1 MKKLI
6 RENLLFTKEIVK
18 PFLILRLILLLA
30 LFLNLGAG
38 ATTLKKTN
46 NIKLNLQ
53 QVTLKEVFESIR
65 SQSDFSFVYNNDAI
79 NDQQKVA
86 AVIADGTIESILDE
100 VLKGSSVSYEI
111 TGNQVMIHKTKT
123 ESIRSVI
130 QQDNTLMIRGKVTD
144 AAGGPLPG
152 ASITIVGTTK
162 GVTTDLDG
170 TFTIEANRGDKL
182 IFSFIGMDSQVI
194 DITNQT
200 RINVELKEKSE
211 ELEDVTVVAFA
222 KQKKESVLASI
233 ETVSPSDLKVPSSN
247 LTSALAGRM
256 SGVISY
262 QRSGEPGED
271 NAQFFIRGVTTFG
284 YKKDPLILI
293 DGIELS
299 TTDLARMHPD
309 DIAAFSIM
317 KDATATALY
326 GARGANG
333 VILVTTKEGKEGK
346 AKVSVRFENSMSK
359 ATKDI
364 KFADPITFM
373 KLHNEAVRTRDP
385 LGFLPYSQGKVD
397 NTIAGGNPMVYPQ
410 TNWQDELLKDYTM
423 NKRLNFNM
431 SGGGKVAR
439 YYLAGGVTQDNG
451 ILDVEKKNDFNSNIN
466 LKRYLMRS
474 NVNINVTSTTEAVV
488 RMHGT
493 FDDYRGPIEGGTE
506 MYRAIVRSNP
516 VLFPAVYEPDAAHT
530 NTRHVL
536 FGNYG
541 NANYINPYAELV
553 KGYKEY
559 SQSLMLAQIE
569 LKQNFSFITEGLSAR
584 VLGNTTRDAYFDV
597 VRSYNPFYYSVA
609 NYNPRTDVYKLAVLN
624 ANEGRASLDY
634 QEGDKR
640 VSSTFYAESALQYD
654 RTFNQKHGVS
664 GLLVG
669 IMRQFLSGNEGSL
682 QASLPSRNLG
692 LSGRFTYSYDSRYF
706 GEFNFGYNGTER
718 FAKQERFGFF
728 PSAGAAWFV
737 SNEEFWAPFSKTIS
751 KLKLKATYGLVG
763 NDQIGSSN
771 DRFFYLSNV
780 NINDAN
786 RSYRWGTEGGYVVN
800 GVSISRY
807 ANDQI
812 TWETATKTNIG
823 IEVGLWDKI
832 DIQADIFTEY
842 RTNILWDRLSFDTFG
857 LQASTKANVGEAS
870 SKGIDI
876 SVDYQEN
883 FSNGMWV
890 TARGNFTYAKGI
902 FEVVEE
908 PDYSATPWLSRVG
921 HPINQKW
928 GYIAERLF
936 VDDWDVLN
944 SPEQT
949 FGGSV
954 VRGGDIKY
962 RDINGDDKITELDM
976 VPIGYPETPE
986 IIYGFGVSTGY
997 KAFDLSVFFQGSA
1010 RSSFWIDAA
1019 ATAPFINY
1027 NYGLN
1032 PAVED
1037 PFYDYEKNNALL
1049 QAYADSYWSEDNRD
1063 IYALWPRLSDSAEP
1077 NNTARSTWFMQNGSF
1092 LRLKSAEFGYAL
1104 PAQFTRKFGM
1114 EYARFYVSGTNLL
1127 TFSKF
1132 KLWDPEM
1139 GGNGLGYPVQRVF
1152 NLGIQVSF

>member
-6 RENLLFTKEIVK
+6 YVDLLFTKGIVK
-18 PFLILRLILLLA
+18 PVQVMRFLLIFF
-30 LFLNLGAG
+30 LFLNISAG
-38 ATTLKKTN
+38 ASTFTKTN
-46 NIKLNLQ
+46 QIKLNLQ
-53 QVTLKEVFESIR
+53 QVTLKQLFESIK
-65 SQSDFSFVYNNDAI
+65 SQSDFRFVYNNNIID
-79 NDQQKVA
+79 DQQKIDMVVNNA
-86 AVIADGTIESILDE
+86 SVESVLDE
-100 VLKGSSVSYEI
+100 VLKGTSVDYQIINKQIILFKAED
-111 TGNQVMIHKTKT
+111 TKAP
-123 ESIRSVI
+123 VPA
-130 QQDNTLMIRGKVTD
+130 QQDNTLTIRGTVTD
-144 AAGGPLPG
+144 GTGGPLPG
-152 ASITIVGTTK
+152 ASITVLGTTR

-194 DITNQT
+194 DVTNQT

-211 ELEDVTVVAFA
+211 ELDDVTVVAFA

-346 AKVSVRFENSMSK
+346 AKVSIRFENSLSQ
-359 ATKDI
+359 ATQDI
-364 KFADPITFM
+364 EFADPITYM

-474 NVNINVTSTTEAVV
+474 NVNINVTPTTEAVV

-493 FDDYRGPIEGGTE
+493 FDDYRGPIQGGTE

-516 VLFPAVYEPDAAHT
+516 VLFPAVYEPDAAHV

-541 NANYINPYAELV
+541 NANYINPYTELV
-553 KGYKEY
+553 RGYKEY

-569 LKQNFSFITEGLSAR
+569 LKQDFSFITEGLSAR
-584 VLGNTTRDAYFDV
+584 VLGNTTRNAYFDV
-597 VRSYNPFYYSVA
+597 IRSYNPFYYSVSD
-609 NYNPRTDVYKLAVLN
+609 YNPRTDEYKLAVLN

-634 QEGDKR
+634 QEGAKE

-654 RTFNQKHGVS
+654 RTFNEKHGVS

-669 IMRQFLSGNEGSL
+669 IMRQSLSGNEGTL

-692 LSGRFTYSYDSRYF
+692 ISGRFTYSYDSRYF

-737 SNEEFWAPFSKTIS
+737 SNEEFWLPLARTIT

-763 NDQIGSSN
+763 NDQIGDVN

-780 NINDAN
+780 SINDAN
-786 RSYRWGTEGGYVVN
+786 RGYRWGTEGGYFVN

-823 IEVGLWDKI
+823 IEVGLWDKV

-842 RTNILWDRLSFDTFG
+842 RTNILWDRLSFATFG

-883 FSNGMWV
+883 FSNGMWI
-890 TARGNFTYAKGI
+890 TARGNFTYARGI

-908 PDYSATPWLSRVG
+908 PDYSATPWRSRVG
-921 HPINQKW
+921 HPINQQW

-936 VDDWDVLN
+936 VDDWEVLN

-986 IIYGFGVSTGY
+986 IIYGFGVSSGY
-997 KAFDLSVFFQGSA
+997 KNFDLSVFFQGSA

-1019 ATAPFINY
+1019 ATAPFVNHSW
-1027 NYGLN
+1027 NN
-1032 PAVED
+1032 D
-1037 PFYDYEKNNALL
+1037 PFAGYEKNNALL

-1077 NNTARSTWFMQNGSF
+1077 NNNARSTWFMQNGSF

-1104 PAQFTRKFGM
+1104 PSQFTRKFGT

>member
-1 MKKLI
+1 MKKRI
-6 RENLLFTKEIVK
+6 HVNSLFTKGIVK
-18 PFLILRLILLLA
+18 LFLIVRLILIFTLL
-30 LFLNLGAG
+30 FELNARAANSSGQNQL
-38 ATTLKKTN
+38 
-46 NIKLNLQ
+46 KLNLK
-53 QVTLKEVFESIR
+53 QVTLKQVFESIK
-65 SQSDFSFVYNNDAI
+65 SQSDFRFVYNNDVI
-79 NDQQKVA
+79 NDQTKVDLTVDDA
-86 AVIADGTIESILDE
+86 SIETALDE
-100 VLKGSSVSYEI
+100 ALEGTSIGYQIIDK
-111 TGNQVMIHKTKT
+111 QVIIYKIVE
-123 ESIRSVI
+123 ESTQSTL
-130 QQDNTLMIRGKVTD
+130 QQDNTLTIRGTVTD
-144 AAGGPLPG
+144 DTGEPLPG
-152 ASITIVGTTK
+152 ASITVLGTTR

-170 TFTIEANRGDKL
+170 TYTIEAARGDKL

-194 DITNQT
+194 DITSQT
-200 RINVELKEKSE
+200 RINIELKEKSE

-262 QRSGEPGED
+262 QRSGEPGQD

-299 TTDLARMHPD
+299 ATDLARLHPD

-346 AKVSVRFENSMSK
+346 AKVSIRFENSISQ

-364 KFADPITFM
+364 EFADPITYM

-385 LGFLPYSQGKVD
+385 LGFLPYSQEKVD
-397 NTIAGGNPMVYPQ
+397 NTIAGRNPMVYPQ

-474 NVNINVTSTTEAVV
+474 NVNINVTPTTEAVV

-493 FDDYRGPIEGGTE
+493 FDDYRGPIQGGTE
-506 MYRAIVRSNP
+506 MYKAIVRSNP
-516 VLFPAVYEPDAAHT
+516 VLFPAVYEPDAAHI
-530 NTRHVL
+530 NTKHVL

-569 LKQNFSFITEGLSAR
+569 LKQDFGFITEGLAAR
-584 VLGNTTRDAYFDV
+584 ILGNTTRNAYFDV
-597 VRSYNPFYYSVA
+597 IRSYNPFYYSVSD
-609 NYNPRTDVYKLAVLN
+609 YDPRKDIYELTVLN
-624 ANEGRASLDY
+624 ANDGRASLDY
-634 QEGDKR
+634 QEGEKK
-640 VSSTFYAESALQYD
+640 VSSTFYTEGALQYD
-654 RTFNQKHGVS
+654 RTFDEKHGVS

-669 IMRQFLSGNEGSL
+669 IMRQSLSGNEGSL

-692 LSGRFTYSYDSRYF
+692 LSGRFTYSFDSRYF

-718 FAKQERFGFF
+718 FAQKERFGFF

-737 SNEEFWAPFSKTIS
+737 SNEGFWMPLAKTIT

-763 NDQIGSSN
+763 NDQIGDVN
-771 DRFFYLSNV
+771 DRFFYLSSV
-780 NINDAN
+780 NINDGG
-786 RSYRWGTEGGYVVN
+786 RGYRWGTEGGYFVN

-823 IEVGLWDKI
+823 IELGLWDKI

-842 RTNILWDRLSFDTFG
+842 RTNILWDRLSFATFG
-857 LQASTKANVGEAS
+857 LQAATKANVGEAS

-890 TARGNFTYAKGI
+890 TARGNFTYARGV
-902 FEVVEE
+902 FEKVEE
-908 PDYSATPWLSRVG
+908 PDYSATPWRSRVG
-921 HPINQKW
+921 LPINQQW

-936 VDDWDVLN
+936 VDDWEVLN

-949 FGGSV
+949 FAGSI

-976 VPIGYPETPE
+976 VPIGHPTTPE
-986 IIYGFGVSTGY
+986 IIYGFGVSSGY
-997 KAFDLSVFFQGSA
+997 KNFDLSLFFQGSA

-1019 ATAPFINY
+1019 ATAPFVNHSWD
-1027 NYGLN
+1027 G
-1032 PAVED
+1032 D
-1037 PFYDYEKNNALL
+1037 PFSDYEKNNALL

-1077 NNTARSTWFMQNGSF
+1077 NNTARSTWFMQDGSF

-1104 PAQFTRKFGM
+1104 PVKFTRKFSV
-1114 EYARFYVSGTNLL
+1114 EYARFYLSGTNLL

-1139 GGNGLGYPVQRVF
+1139 GGNGLGYPVQQVF
-1152 NLGIQVSF
+1152 NLGVQVSF